1 MTFDFSSI
9 SNQELFGDLRINS
22 PFSEY
27 PFELYGYYR
36 RNLDSLDFVEVF
48 EDLFDEE
55 TEFEYEFSYFFMPGM
70 KISYIEYYDQD
81 DDIFKNKIHLGGSF
95 NF

>member
-1 MTFDFSSI
+1 
-9 SNQELFGDLRINS
+9 
-22 PFSEY
+22 
-27 PFELYGYYR
+27 
-36 RNLDSLDFVEVF
+36 
-48 EDLFDEE
+48 
-55 TEFEYEFSYFFMPGM
+55 MPGM